1 MDSIETLSPPR
12 RSKDI
17 KSELAGGLR
26 AVAGVLKKK
35 TDQVSRPEG
44 LAGVVGKQAAEWLDQ
59 SAEYVDKTDLQ
70 QMRLDVVDRVRRN
83 PGSSLLIAGAAG
95 LVLGAIFRRR

>member
-1 MDSIETLSPPR
+1 MRGLTLSPAR
-12 RSKDI
+12 RSYDI

-35 TDQVSRPEG
+35 SDQVSRPEG

-59 SAEYVDKTDLQ
+59 SADYVDKTDLQ
-70 QMRLDVVDRVRRN
+70 QMKLDVVDQVRRN

-95 LVLGAIFRRR
+95 LFLGAIFRRR